1 MVVKKEV
8 LYGFFVVNFEYEFE
22 EIVSNDYFGM
32 FEIFLKC
39 CVVSFPTTRVKENRE
54 VPEV

>member
-32 FEIFLKC
+32 FKIFLKC

>member
-1 MVVKKEV
+1 MWLVVKKEV

-22 EIVSNDYFGM
+22 EIVSNDWYVKDF
-32 FEIFLKC
+32 FLC
-39 CVVSFPTTRVKENRE
+39 CVSFPTTRVKESRE